1 MWPFDCSACK
11 EKNERI
17 CDLKDQIVFLRG
29 MLNPPQVIKKYEIEE
44 DVILSGGGEEE
55 RSYQPTPI
63 SEEALN
69 EKAKQVR
76 LIQLEENQILSG
88 DTMELDA

>member
-17 CDLKDQIVFLRG
+17 GDLKDQIVFLRG
-29 MLNPPQVIKKYEIEE
+29 MLNPPQKVNKYEIEE

-55 RSYQPTPI
+55 RATPI
-63 SEEALN
+63 SEEDLN